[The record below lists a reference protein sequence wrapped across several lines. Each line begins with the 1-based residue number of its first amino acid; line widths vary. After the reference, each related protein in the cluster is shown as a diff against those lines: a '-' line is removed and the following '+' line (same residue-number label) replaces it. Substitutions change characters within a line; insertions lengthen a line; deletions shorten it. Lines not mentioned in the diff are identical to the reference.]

1 MTRRLLA
8 ILAGAA
14 LLVALGTRSIGLAL
28 VAPTG
33 MWAAYAV
40 LRERGRS
47 YTRRAGWLGAVI
59 ACSLV
64 TAGFIATTLLRM
76 PDGYIDSV
84 RQQAELRRERPPS
97 AIEQALRNV
106 SSASPPPAVVAEK
119 TRELVRSKAFMWWTV
134 VMTVSV
140 GSAVLGLLAGSVG
153 WAATTLVL
161 IGISGRGSKPIS
173 G

>member
-8 ILAGAA
+8 FLAGAA
-14 LLVALGTRSIGLAL
+14 LLVALGIGSIGLAL
-28 VAPTG
+28 VAPIG
-33 MWAAYAV
+33 MWVAYAV

-47 YTRRAGWLGAVI
+47 YTRRAGWLGAVL

-64 TAGFIATTLLRM
+64 MADFFASAMLRM

-84 RQQAELRRERPPS
+84 RHQAELRREKPPS
-97 AIEQALRNV
+97 AIEQALSRV
-106 SSASPPPAVVAEK
+106 SSASPPPAAVAEK
-119 TRELVRSKAFMWWTV
+119 TRELVRSKAFMWWTMI
-134 VMTVSV
+134 MTVSV
-140 GSAVLGLLAGSVG
+140 GSAILGLLAGSVG

-161 IGISGRGSKPIS
+161 IGITGRGSKPIS